1 MRPDPLRTPWQ
12 SGGPAVYG
20 RPATPSPFCAATIA
34 HQGRDLLDNHDRRG
48 TETMMRMMAIG
59 ATLLLACAGAPA
71 QTAAFPTRPVTLVV
85 PFPPGGGTDT
95 GARIVA
101 QKLGTKWGQTVI
113 VENKGGA
120 AGMIGADLVAKSKPD
135 GYTLLM
141 GNIGTQ
147 AINPSLYPKM
157 PYDAS
162 SAFAPVGLV
171 AELPL
176 AMMVNPGVPAKTA
189 KEFIALAKSQPGK
202 LSYSSSGA
210 GGAPHLAAEMFKDGT
225 GTFILHVP
233 YRGGGPAIS
242 DLLAGH
248 VQLSFMTALEASGH
262 IKAGKLRALAVTGSR
277 RVPAL
282 PDVPT
287 LAESVLPGF
296 NSISWIG
303 VLAPAGTPKEIVEKV
318 SADLREVL
326 GADDVKG
333 KLIELGAVP
342 AGNTPAQFQAL
353 IDSDR
358 KRYEQII
365 KDKKISVD

>member
-1 MRPDPLRTPWQ
+1 MNKSVL
-12 SGGPAVYG
+12 
-20 RPATPSPFCAATIA
+20 
-34 HQGRDLLDNHDRRG
+34 
-48 TETMMRMMAIG
+48 AIV
-59 ATLLLACAGAPA
+59 LLALCGAAVAQGAYPA
-71 QTAAFPTRPVTLVV
+71 RPVTLVV

-101 QKLGTKWGQTVI
+101 QKLGAKWGQTVI

-120 AGMIGADLVAKSKPD
+120 AGMIGADMVAKAKAD

-147 AINPSLYPKM
+147 AINPSLYKKM
-157 PYDAS
+157 PYDAAT
-162 SAFAPVGLV
+162 AFVPVSLV

-176 AMMVNPGVPAKTA
+176 AMMVNPAVPAKTA
-189 KEFIALAKSQPGK
+189 REFIALAKSEPGK

-210 GGAPHLAAEMFKDGT
+210 GGAPHLAAEMFKEAT
-225 GTFILHVP
+225 GTFIVHVP
-233 YRGGGPAIS
+233 YRGGGPAIG

-248 VQLSFMTALEASGH
+248 VQLSFMTVLEASGH
-262 IKAGKLRALAVTGSR
+262 IKAGKLRALAVTGSQ

-282 PDVPT
+282 PEVPT
-287 LAESVLPGF
+287 LAEAALPGF

-303 VLAPAGTPKEIVEKV
+303 VLAPAGTPKEIVDKV
-318 SADLREVL
+318 SSDIREVL
-326 GADDVKG
+326 RSDDVKL

-342 AGNTPAQFQAL
+342 AGTTPAQFQAM

-358 KRYEQII
+358 KRYEQVI

>member
-1 MRPDPLRTPWQ
+1 MKKRLFAAALFALA
-12 SGGPAVYG
+12 GVAV
-20 RPATPSPFCAATIA
+20 A
-34 HQGRDLLDNHDRRG
+34 QG
-48 TETMMRMMAIG
+48 AY
-59 ATLLLACAGAPA
+59 PV
-71 QTAAFPTRPVTLVV
+71 RPVTLVV

-101 QKLGTKWGQTVI
+101 QKLGAKWGQTVI

-120 AGMIGADLVAKSKPD
+120 AGMIGADMVAKAKAD

-157 PYDAS
+157 PYDAAT
-162 SAFAPVGLV
+162 AFVPITLV

-176 AMMVNPGVPAKTA
+176 AMMVNPAVPAKTA
-189 KEFIALAKSQPGK
+189 REFIALAKSEPGK

-210 GGAPHLAAEMFKDGT
+210 GGAPHLAAEMFKEAT
-225 GTFILHVP
+225 GTFIVHVP
-233 YRGGGPAIS
+233 YRGGGPAIG

-248 VQLSFMTALEASGH
+248 VQLSFMTVLEASGH
-262 IKAGKLRALAVTGSR
+262 IKAGKLRALAVTGSK

-287 LAESVLPGF
+287 LAEATLPGF

-303 VLAPAGTPKEIVEKV
+303 ILAPAGTPKEIVDKV
-318 SADLREVL
+318 SSDVREVL
-326 GADDVKG
+326 ASDEVKL

-342 AGNTPAQFQAL
+342 AGTTPAQFAAL

-358 KRYEQII
+358 KRYAQVI

>member
-1 MRPDPLRTPWQ
+1 MTKNLI
-12 SGGPAVYG
+12 
-20 RPATPSPFCAATIA
+20 AAA
-34 HQGRDLLDNHDRRG
+34 
-48 TETMMRMMAIG
+48 
-59 ATLLLACAGAPA
+59 LLALAGVAVA
-71 QTAAFPTRPVTLVV
+71 QGAYPGRPVTLVV

-101 QKLGTKWGQTVI
+101 QKLGAKWGQTVI

-120 AGMIGADLVAKSKPD
+120 AGMIGADMVAKAKPD

-157 PYDAS
+157 PYDAAT
-162 SAFAPVGLV
+162 AFVPIALV

-176 AMMVNPGVPAKTA
+176 AMMVNPAVPAKTA
-189 KEFIALAKSQPGK
+189 REFIALAKSEPGK

-210 GGAPHLAAEMFKDGT
+210 GGAPHLAAEMFKEAT
-225 GTFILHVP
+225 GTFIVHVP
-233 YRGGGPAIS
+233 YRGGGPAIG

-248 VQLSFMTALEASGH
+248 VQLSFMTVLEASGH
-262 IKAGKLRALAVTGSR
+262 IKAGKLRALAVTGSK

-287 LAESVLPGF
+287 LAEATLPGF

-303 VLAPAGTPKEIVEKV
+303 ILAPAGTPKEIVDKV
-318 SADLREVL
+318 SSDVREVL
-326 GADDVKG
+326 ASDDVKL

-342 AGNTPAQFQAL
+342 AGTTPAQFQAL
-353 IDSDR
+353 IASDR
-358 KRYEQII
+358 KRYEQVI